1 MNTNIL
7 LLTEDYSEQLL
18 VPGEFRVISFHD
30 ESGQVVAG
38 TTTAADP
45 QILKAT
51 GDAANP
57 TAAVN
62 RRAVNIKHATVEKNI
77 DFTQITEKH
86 SSSFCGVPIRP

>member
-1 MNTNIL
+1 MNTKIL

-77 DFTQITEKH
+77 AFTQITEEK
-86 SSSFCGVPIRP
+86 